1 MKISCIF
8 VQYWSASD
16 GIGQAYQRHLATILA
31 FYKDLIAK
39 LEKEYGM
46 TFTGAQPT
54 DLDPDDENGQWLKTA
69 CYRCLIHMGDAA
81 RYQFELVMTGPHP
94 VTFYHSAI
102 ALDPTNGTVGVA

>member
-54 DLDPDDENGQWLKTA
+54 GGCGWGCGVIES
-69 CYRCLIHMGDAA
+69 
-81 RYQFELVMTGPHP
+81 VMS
-94 VTFYHSAI
+94 F
-102 ALDPTNGTVGVA
+102 